1 MDMLQGNLSPA
12 EPGGDSSDGNTDENE
27 QLQKPLEES
36 PCPSGP
42 PIDHYQ
48 PSGRKL
54 TKKELLD
61 RLSYASQKAW
71 SSVRKRSLV
80 PLPLPAATERRM
92 RQWFEL
98 VDGDGSGHLSAS
110 EVEFALRATGINAN
124 ANTVAEVIKLFDTN
138 HDGEI
143 AWLEFISFLSYEVRE
158 TGLQHRLCA
167 TLVGRRDGDRAAK
180 HPVPSGHQNACS
192 SQSKQQKFNGRRPF
206 QRRENSHPH
215 QPPPTP
221 SLHNN
226 CTLHLHH
233 PAPSPSC
240 ITIIPHHHPSSR
252 RGHPA
257 PTALR
262 RQCHFFPAR
271 AKGQKGD
278 ANKSSCMPLSS
289 AKSPL
294 GEDYVLPSGMALP
307 IGSMIDALRRRK
319 ILEDVQK
326 GGMQRGFWAA
336 EGQEFLRYLL
346 ETEKYDFDD
355 ESRETIRRILEYKP
369 AAVKEGEFALSP
381 KAAEEHKRRIER
393 LKQALVRNAGGGGGG
408 GSGSSQR
415 RASSTTRSRIHSAIG
430 GPGSTAASIGPSGG
444 RRSFDVTALQG
455 GTRDAGGSSRTG
467 SSRASRILRAV
478 DLQRRGTVDG
488 ASTSSLAAAEAAA
501 EGPAAAAADV
511 MTEEDS
517 ESGGSFSWI
526 AVAEENLAA
535 RVRFCSPALARG
547 LILADLDRSGE
558 GTPTSASAS
567 ASASPRYDLHP
578 SSSGCSSNRV
588 NPNSAPPSTTTSRTV
603 LPDGGVGVGVGIY
616 LGRVSGDGAASTATT
631 AAAAAGGG
639 VWSAAASAAASGS
652 TRRDVGERA
661 SGSNDTYDIS
671 GWAAMSTRRP
681 VLGPARGLSPFLQR
695 GTGGGQQGRGAG
707 GSCGLNVRMQ
717 VEEKSSDR
725 GLLVACAGNDAADGL
740 GRDGE
745 GSVDDGNG
753 EENHHHTGCHDH
765 DDDEE

>member
-124 ANTVAEVIKLFDTN
+124 ANTVAEVIKL
-138 HDGEI
+138 
-143 AWLEFISFLSYEVRE
+143 
-158 TGLQHRLCA
+158 
-167 TLVGRRDGDRAAK
+167 
-180 HPVPSGHQNACS
+180 
-192 SQSKQQKFNGRRPF
+192 
-206 QRRENSHPH
+206 
-215 QPPPTP
+215 
-221 SLHNN
+221 
-226 CTLHLHH
+226 
-233 PAPSPSC
+233 
-240 ITIIPHHHPSSR
+240 
-252 RGHPA
+252 
-257 PTALR
+257 
-262 RQCHFFPAR
+262 
-271 AKGQKGD
+271 
-278 ANKSSCMPLSS
+278 LSS